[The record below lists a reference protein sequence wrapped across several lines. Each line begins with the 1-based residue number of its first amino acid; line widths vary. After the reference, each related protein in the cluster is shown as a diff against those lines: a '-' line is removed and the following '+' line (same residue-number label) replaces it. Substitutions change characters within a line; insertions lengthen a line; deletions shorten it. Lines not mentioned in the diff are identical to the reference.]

1 MERIWNDMQTV
12 RHHACGPDGKLKLPA
27 LFDYLQDAAAQHANH
42 LGVGIRFLAEHR
54 MLWVLSR
61 IRLRILRLPAI
72 GETVRITTYPSG
84 PEKIFATRQYALSDG
99 EGRELVRGTS
109 FWLLLDAA
117 KFRPLKPL
125 QHLGGALPAN
135 EDQTRYFTG
144 LAKLEGNPALSDLR
158 EYGVTHSMID
168 VNRHLNNAY
177 YAFFTNDALGMM
189 SGAFRTL
196 SEIQVNFNHSAAL
209 GDRILCRGALSGGA
223 FYVEGVSSDGSVS
236 YFQADGTL
244 NGL

>member
-1 MERIWNDMQTV
+1 MERIWNDTQIV
-12 RHHACGPDGKLKLPA
+12 RHHACGPDGKLKLHV
-27 LFDYLQDAAAQHANH
+27 LFDYLQDAAAQHADH

-61 IRLRILRLPAI
+61 IRLRILRFPAI
-72 GETVRITTYPSG
+72 GENVRITTYPSG
-84 PEKIFATRQYALSDG
+84 PEKIFATRQFLLSDSADNQIACG
-99 EGRELVRGTS
+99 SS
-109 FWLLLDAA
+109 FWLLLDAL

-144 LAKLEGNPALSDLR
+144 LDKLEGNPALSDLR
-158 EYGVTHSMID
+158 EYAVTHSMID

-177 YAFFTNDALGMM
+177 YAFFTSDALGMM
-189 SGAFRTL
+189 SGAFRTV

-209 GDRILCRGALSGGA
+209 GEKILCRGSLSGGV
-223 FYVEGVSSDGSVS
+223 FYVEGVSPDRSVT
-236 YFQADGTL
+236 YFQAAGKAA
-244 NGL
+244 GL